1 MPLTTLWQQYQQA
14 LTNGELI
21 ADAAQAHAV
30 QVLQQLQQQL
40 MAASTTAPTA
50 SPRGLYLWGPVGRGK
65 TMLMDWFYQSL
76 PTPRKIR
83 LHFHHFM
90 RRVHQQLADLQGQ
103 PNPLALLAADWASQY
118 QVLCFDEFFVE
129 DIGDAM
135 LLGTLWR
142 ELFAR
147 EVLLVTTS
155 NAPPE
160 QLYRNGLQRSRFLPA
175 IALLQQHCQVL
186 ELDNGTD
193 HRRRQSHDW
202 PRYRL
207 ASEPAAGIALLRQLC
222 DDTCRDSQWTA
233 LTCDAAEPALA
244 GATAGAT
251 LTAGGSMQLLGRPL
265 QYLWQ
270 QPGYIGFDFMQL
282 CSGPRSQL
290 DYITLCQQYRCIALA
305 NIPLFSAQSD
315 TAILHGVEENY
326 QREHSSVVVSKLD
339 NEARRFIAL
348 VDECYDNQVLL
359 LCTGAVLPDALYQ
372 ASQLSFAFARTVS
385 RLFEMQLWPL
395 TVWQSGADKQKNPV
409 HHADSRSATNWN
421 AQ

>member
-1 MPLTTLWQQYQQA
+1 MTLEQQYQQA
-14 LTNGELI
+14 LAQGELT

-30 QVLQQLQQQL
+30 QILQQLQQQISSAPPASTDG
-40 MAASTTAPTA
+40 AAS

-76 PTPRKIR
+76 PTADKIR

-90 RRVHQQLADLQGQ
+90 RRVHRQLAELQGQ
-103 PNPLALLAADWASQY
+103 ANPLALLAADWASQY
-118 QVLCFDEFFVE
+118 QLLCFDEFFVD

-147 EVLLVTTS
+147 NVLLVTTS

-160 QLYRNGLQRSRFLPA
+160 QLYRNGLQLSRFLPA

-186 ELDNGTD
+186 QLDNGTD
-193 HRRRQSHDW
+193 HRRRQPHDW

-207 ASEPAAGIALLRQLC
+207 ANDPAAGIELLRQLC
-222 DDTCRDSQWTA
+222 DDTCGHAQCTA
-233 LTCDAAEPALA
+233 SPFDAVKPLLA
-244 GATAGAT
+244 TVVADTKHSAAGT
-251 LTAGGSMQLLGRPL
+251 MQLLGRPL

-270 QPGYIGFDFMQL
+270 QSGCIGFDFMQL

-290 DYITLCQQYRCIALA
+290 DYIELCQQYRCIALA
-305 NIPLFSAQSD
+305 NIPQFSAHSD

-326 QREHSSVVVSKLD
+326 QREHSSVFVSKLD

-395 TVWQSGADKQKNPV
+395 TVWQNGADK
-409 HHADSRSATNWN
+409 H
-421 AQ
+421 

>member
-1 MPLTTLWQQYQQA
+1 MTLSQQYQQA
-14 LTNGELI
+14 LAQGELI
-21 ADAAQAHAV
+21 ADAAQARAV
-30 QVLQQLQQQL
+30 QVLQQLQQQI
-40 MAASTTAPTA
+40 MAASTADGIPLAP
-50 SPRGLYLWGPVGRGK
+50 PRGLYLWGPVGRGK

-90 RRVHQQLADLQGQ
+90 RRVHQQLAELQGQ
-103 PNPLALLAADWASQY
+103 ANPLALLAADWASQY
-118 QVLCFDEFFVE
+118 QLLCFDEFFVD

-147 EVLLVTTS
+147 GVLLVTTS

-175 IALLQQHCQVL
+175 IDLLQQHCQVFQ
-186 ELDNGTD
+186 LDNGTD

-207 ASEPAAGIALLRQLC
+207 TSDPAAGIELLRQLC
-222 DDTCRDSQWTA
+222 DDTCRDAQTA
-233 LTCDAAEPALA
+233 SPFDAAQPVLA
-244 GATAGAT
+244 KATTEAP
-251 LTAGGSMQLLGRPL
+251 AGGTMQLLGRPL

-270 QPGYIGFDFMQL
+270 QSGCIGFDFMQL

-290 DYITLCQQYRCIALA
+290 DYIALCQQYRCIALA

-395 TVWQSGADKQKNPV
+395 TAWQSDADKQKNPA
-409 HHADSRSATNWN
+409 HHADNPSATNWN